1 MPSSNFRSHKLF
13 TAISI
18 FWSCRQ
24 FLSKQYA
31 ARGNSWPKA
40 SRAHHKGTELQIK
53 NLEMGLLSV
62 YITNCLSS
70 FWAHYAK
77 TNNDI
82 ILFLNDPL
90 GLKPFNNT
98 SVVGECNVILVECGG
113 YFDSMQTYIT
123 CTGNFLSY
131 RQNKCIFLSE
141 KQAPFVFQANEDW
154 CEFHFFKPSSS
165 TLFS

>member
-1 MPSSNFRSHKLF
+1 
-13 TAISI
+13 
-18 FWSCRQ
+18 
-24 FLSKQYA
+24 
-31 ARGNSWPKA
+31 
-40 SRAHHKGTELQIK
+40 
-53 NLEMGLLSV
+53 MGLLSV

-90 GLKPFNNT
+90 GSKPFNNT
-98 SVVGECNVILVECGG
+98 GVVAECNVILVECGG

-131 RQNKCIFLSE
+131 R
-141 KQAPFVFQANEDW
+141 
-154 CEFHFFKPSSS
+154 
-165 TLFS
+165 